1 MVPSGMREPRLYVV
15 CASQAEISKRAG
27 RKLKIVSLSQTLQQ
41 VRGLRNKIELVQLDR
56 TMNAEEKS
64 QRIDELLA
72 RRNDLVYQAVNKN
85 KVNSE

>member
-1 MVPSGMREPRLYVV
+1 MNPRLCVV

-56 TMNAEEKS
+56 TMSAEEKG